1 MSEIIYNLGLW
12 FRCNFKRGGG
22 ILLSRV
28 ESFVQLVEGIIYG
41 ENLCKIVLEFELGVQ
56 KEMFF
61 KEKVYR

>member
-1 MSEIIYNLGLW
+1 MS
-12 FRCNFKRGGG
+12 FKGVGG

-28 ESFVQLVEGIIYG
+28 ESFVQLVEGIIYW
-41 ENLCKIVLEFELGVQ
+41 ENWCKIVLEFELEVQ